1 MYSIAEPYYVSSCS
15 LYFAIASASKSLYIY
30 VSLFTNPS
38 YNKNIYLTLLFL
50 VVKLLALY
58 FIKYGLNHLS
68 VYPAKN
74 NPV

>member
-1 MYSIAEPYYVSSCS
+1 VYSIAEPYYVSSCS
-15 LYFAIASASKSLYIY
+15 LYSAIASAFRSLYICI
-30 VSLFTNPS
+30 SLFTNPS
-38 YNKNIYLTLLFL
+38 YNKNMYFTLLFL

-58 FIKYGLNHLS
+58 STKYGLNHLS